1 MKNIQFFWA
10 ALLVLGFAACEDDK
24 FDIEPV
30 EPIEVVPGSA
40 DFSRYVALGNSLTAG
55 YTDGALFIAGQGN
68 SFPSIIAEKMAM
80 AGGGEFTQPYMSDN
94 LGGMLFGGVQQI
106 LENRLYFDGAGLS
119 RVDGVPATE
128 VTNFIP
134 GPYNNM
140 GVPGAK
146 SFHLVANGYGNIAGF
161 PGLAN
166 PYFVRMASSPNASVL
181 QDAMA
186 MDPTFFTL
194 WIGSN
199 DVLGYA
205 YSGGD
210 GSDQITDQAIFDTA
224 MNALLGTLTS
234 GGAKGIVGNIPDI
247 TGAGFFTAVPYDPLD
262 PSNDA
267 FGPQIPLLNA
277 AYAPLNQAF
286 AFLGVPERSVVF
298 SETAASPIVIHDESL
313 ANITPQLA
321 QVLVGGG
328 LDPLTAGLLATQ
340 YGQSRPA
347 NENDLVLLTA
357 SNLIGEL
364 NINYFNYLVQLGVP
378 QEQAGQL
385 AVNGITYPMQ
395 DTYVLL
401 PHEKQEVTDAIDMF
415 NAKIE
420 QTAANFGLGLFDA
433 YQFYTVVAGP
443 GYTSNGFTLNAD
455 FLTGGFHSVDGLH
468 FTPRGNAAV
477 ANEMLKVIDATYGSN
492 FAEARVLNN
501 IGDYPVFYPGNLP

>member
-1 MKNIQFFWA
+1 MKNIKFFWA
-10 ALLVLGFAACEDDK
+10 ALIVLGFAACEDDK
-24 FDIEPV
+24 YDIEPV

-55 YTDGALFIAGQGN
+55 YGDGAMFIASQSN
-68 SFPSIIAEKMAM
+68 SFPNIMSEKMAM

-94 LGGMLFGGVQQI
+94 LGGMMFGGVQQI
-106 LENRLYFDGAGLS
+106 LDNRLYFDGSGLS
-119 RVDGVPATE
+119 RVEGVPSTD
-128 VTNFIP
+128 VTNIMP

-146 SFHLVANGYGNIAGF
+146 SFHLLANGYGNLAGL

-166 PYFVRMASSPNASVL
+166 PYYVRMASSPNASVL
-181 QDAMA
+181 EDAMA
-186 MDPTFFTL
+186 LGPTFFTL

-210 GSDQITDQAIFDTA
+210 GSDQITDQAMFDGA
-224 MNALLGTLTS
+224 MDLLLGTLTS
-234 GGAKGIVGNIPDI
+234 SGAKGIVGNIPNI
-247 TGAGFFTAVPYDPLD
+247 TAAGFFTAVPYNPLD
-262 PSNDA
+262 PTNEE
-267 FGPQIPLLNA
+267 FGSQIPLLNA

-286 AFLGVPERSVVF
+286 AFLGVPERAVVF

-340 YGQSRPA
+340 YGQSRQA

-357 SNLIGEL
+357 STLIGTL
-364 NINYFNYLVQLGVP
+364 NQNYFDYLVGLGVP
-378 QEQAGQL
+378 AQQAGQL

-401 PHEKQEVTDAIDMF
+401 PHEKQEVSDAIEMF

-420 QTAANFGLGLFDA
+420 QTVANFGLGLFDA
-433 YQFYTVVAGP
+433 YQFYEEVTGA
-443 GYTSNGFTLNAD
+443 GYTSNGFTLTAD
-455 FLTGGFHSVDGLH
+455 FLTGGFHSLDGLH

-492 FAEARVLNN
+492 FEEARQLID
-501 IGDYPVFYPGNLP
+501 IGDYPVFFPANLP